1 MDEEI
6 TRYPLWSNFAAFNI
20 FSRTTIST
28 NDEIIVSAH
37 KYNVTK
43 RFFLLFFKKKKKI
56 ESTKE
61 SMDLDPICIVTELSC
76 YQRIHDSFGKN
87 LHGNSLRRSYMA
99 RFEVNCVHLQSSTPL
114 ASGLPF
120 SFNQVCL
127 SSVSSGRTW
136 ASEKRVLSF

>member
-1 MDEEI
+1 MDKEI
-6 TRYPLWSNFAAFNI
+6 TRYPLWSNFAAFNL
-20 FSRTTIST
+20 FSRTTISM

-37 KYNVTK
+37 KYKVTK
-43 RFFLLFFKKKKKI
+43 RFSLLFFPKKKI

-61 SMDLDPICIVTELSC
+61 SMDLDPIRIVTELSC